1 MHSIFTVL
9 IYHQLLSVFS
19 CLYIVQ
25 SDIMEADPPTLSTR
39 VYNVTA
45 ISFTPAQLAA
55 SIQKVMPDFKIDYKP
70 DFRQV
75 FYHKNTS
82 LLFTNRLQS
91 MMSYLQFCDFKLC
104 MFC

>member
-1 MHSIFTVL
+1 M
-9 IYHQLLSVFS
+9 
-19 CLYIVQ
+19 LYIVQ
-25 SDIMEADPPTLSTR
+25 SDIMEADPSTLSTR

-75 FYHKNTS
+75 LYHINTT
-82 LLFTNRLQS
+82 LLFTNMLQN
-91 MMSYLQFCDFKLC
+91 MASYL
-104 MFC
+104 